1 MLEVNDF
8 NAIRISLA
16 SPDQVRAWSYGEV
29 TKPETINYRTL
40 KPEKDGLFCERIFG
54 PTKDWECYCGK
65 YKRVRFKGIVC
76 DKCGVEVARSKV
88 RRERMGHIEL
98 ASPVSHIWYF
108 KGTPSRIGLLLD
120 LSPRNLE
127 RILYFALYVVTSI
140 DEEARQRELMR
151 IDEEMIELDQNQD
164 EKIVAR
170 IESLKQQRDN
180 DVQRAKSEA
189 DSEAR
194 SIVERREASLQEEE
208 QTESETLAQLR
219 ELMGQVAEDSII
231 FSTTDQT
238 LVEQGQTVT
247 PKALEALESA
257 GSVARNDIAERA
269 RREQEAARSA
279 SDGERINLE
288 YQAKIDSA
296 QTQFEKDRKDR
307 RQVLDQQRRDLEGLK
322 KLDLLQE
329 NRYRELKDAFSD
341 VFRAGMGAE
350 AVRDLIAAID
360 LEKLAADLRNEI
372 DSTVGQR
379 RKKATK
385 RLKVVEAFRKSN
397 TSPEWMILT
406 VLPVLPPDLRPM
418 VQLDGG

>member
-16 SPDQVRAWSYGEV
+16 SPEQIRSWSYGEV

-127 RILYFALYVVTSI
+127 RILYFALYVVTHI
-140 DEEARQRELMR
+140 DEEARQQELMR
-151 IDEEMIELDQNQD
+151 IDEELIKLDQNLE
-164 EKIVAR
+164 EKVVER
-170 IESLKQQRDN
+170 IESLKEKRESDIQDAVKRTYVDQQ
-180 DVQRAKSEA
+180 EI
-189 DSEAR
+189 E
-194 SIVERREASLQEEE
+194 
-208 QTESETLAQLR
+208 
-219 ELMGQVAEDSII
+219 
-231 FSTTDQT
+231 
-238 LVEQGQTVT
+238 
-247 PKALEALESA
+247 
-257 GSVARNDIAERA
+257 A
-269 RREQEAARSA
+269 RREQELEAAREAESVTLA
-279 SDGERINLE
+279 DLQAAMDHEAEEDIIFGPTDRVIVKQGDVVTPKDIETLERVAEACRNDIVENARRELE
-288 YQAKIDSA
+288 ALQTQSEREAERLKVDYQGQIDSV
-296 QTQFEKDRKDR
+296 QTQLETQRVDR
-307 RQVLDQQRRDLEGLK
+307 RQRLEQSRHDLEGLK
-322 KLDLLQE
+322 KMDLLQE
-329 NRYRELKDAFSD
+329 NRYRELRDAFGSD

-350 AVRDLIAAID
+350 AVRELIGALD
-360 LEKLAADLRNEI
+360 MDKLAADLRNEI
-372 DSTVGQR
+372 SSTVGQR

-385 RLKVVEAFRKSN
+385 RLKVVEAFR
-397 TSPEWMILT
+397 
-406 VLPVLPPDLRPM
+406 
-418 VQLDGG
+418 

>member
-16 SPDQVRAWSYGEV
+16 SPEQIRSWSYGEV

-127 RILYFALYVVTSI
+127 RILYFALYVVTNI

-151 IDEEMIELDQNQD
+151 LDEETVALEQNLDTKVV
-164 EKIVAR
+164 ER
-170 IESLKQQRDN
+170 INNLRTQRDSAMRESE
-180 DVQRAKSEA
+180 QRFSNTNRQEI
-189 DSEAR
+189 E
-194 SIVERREASLQEEE
+194 ERREQDLEAARRA
-208 QTESETLAQLR
+208 ESDTLAELR
-219 ELMGQVAEDSII
+219 ESMGQAVEDAIIFLPTDSVIVKAGDTVSSKHIDVLERVAE
-231 FSTTDQT
+231 T
-238 LVEQGQTVT
+238 
-247 PKALEALESA
+247 
-257 GSVARNDIAERA
+257 ARNTIAEQA
-269 RREQEAARSA
+269 RRELDAAQSEGKRE
-279 SDGERINLE
+279 SDRLNLE
-288 YQAKIDSA
+288 YQGQIDTA
-296 QTQFEKDRKDR
+296 QTQLEKERNET
-307 RQVLDQQRRDLEGLK
+307 RQHIEQMRRDLEGLK
-322 KLDLLQE
+322 KMDLLQE
-329 NRYRELKDAFSD
+329 NRYRELKDGFGD

-350 AVRDLIAAID
+350 AVRELISSID
-360 LEKLAADLRNEI
+360 LDKLSGDLRHEI
-372 DSTVGQR
+372 SSTVGQR

-385 RLKVVEAFRKSN
+385 RLKVV
-397 TSPEWMILT
+397 
-406 VLPVLPPDLRPM
+406 
-418 VQLDGG
+418 